1 MRRLLEFVYSDTWTF
16 PKEEALPLMLLAGR
30 FGAASLV
37 EAAEGVAE
45 RQLCHSWRGC
55 CGECRS
61 WVLPTAYVADS
72 LGRAALADA
81 ALAMVARAPDQFWTS
96 TDFSDLPQELRDRVV
111 AQARRALTEGDVDA
125 LVSTMRRLLLAR
137 SKLAAASTPRTA
149 VSATSEAVTELL
161 ATG

>member
-1 MRRLLEFVYSDTWTF
+1 M
-16 PKEEALPLMLLAGR
+16 
-30 FGAASLV
+30 
-37 EAAEGVAE
+37 
-45 RQLCHSWRGC
+45 
-55 CGECRS
+55 
-61 WVLPTAYVADS
+61 LPTAYVADS